1 MGTVSLRGSAAQTT
15 CFEAHDTLSFS
26 QAGTKL
32 DSSLSSD
39 DGQGNQP
46 SRLYATREKGDC
58 DVSEQESKSA

>member
-15 CFEAHDTLSFS
+15 YFEAHDTLSFS

-32 DSSLSSD
+32 DSGLSSD

-46 SRLYATREKGDC
+46 SR
-58 DVSEQESKSA
+58 